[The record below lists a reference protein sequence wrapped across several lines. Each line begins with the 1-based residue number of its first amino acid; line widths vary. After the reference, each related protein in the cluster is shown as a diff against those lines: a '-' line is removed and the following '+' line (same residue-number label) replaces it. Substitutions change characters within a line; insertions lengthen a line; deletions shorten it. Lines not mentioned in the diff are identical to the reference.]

1 MSLPSSVQRAVC
13 SMQGVR
19 STLNKRR
26 GCVQILWQSGCCD
39 EGTDSCFLSVKK
51 VFWHNGISSMV
62 SDGFIQLGNQP
73 INQSV
78 NSYILSLAP
87 CLGFWG

>member
-1 MSLPSSVQRAVC
+1 MELASSVQRAVC

-19 STLNKRR
+19 STVNKRR

-51 VFWHNGISSMV
+51 VFGTMASAAWFLMALSNLV
-62 SDGFIQLGNQP
+62 
-73 INQSV
+73 INQSINQSTHV
-78 NSYILSLAP
+78 S
-87 CLGFWG
+87 CLWHHA